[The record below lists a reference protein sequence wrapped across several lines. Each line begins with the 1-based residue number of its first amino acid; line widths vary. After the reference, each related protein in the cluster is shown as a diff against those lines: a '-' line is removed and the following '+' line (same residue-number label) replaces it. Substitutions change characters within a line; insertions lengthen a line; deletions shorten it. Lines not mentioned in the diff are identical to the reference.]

1 MQRLYKSSDKKV
13 AGVCGGLS
21 HYINPELDPV
31 IVRAFFMIVC
41 LFNPLAL
48 IAYLVLALILQD
60 NPERVS
66 D

>member
-31 IVRAFFMIVC
+31 IVRAIFLMLC
-41 LFNPLAL
+41 LFNPFLL
-48 IAYLVLALILQD
+48 IGYLIMALILPD
-60 NPERVS
+60 NPVRVV